1 MAPSDNADAVDRVA
15 RHRAAIARAVVRG
28 VRRFFFEIPFAVVG
42 RSGEFVVSHA
52 TIRASAEGRAG

>member
-1 MAPSDNADAVDRVA
+1 MPMPPIALLVFVLQSLAPSFAAFAV
-15 RHRAAIARAVVRG
+15 
-28 VRRFFFEIPFAVVG
+28 FFFEIAFAVVG